1 MHATK
6 IMIIGCG
13 GSGKSTL
20 AKKLHELTGLPLIHL
35 DQLFWQAGWVEPEK
49 ENWRK
54 TMEEQTDRPS
64 WIMDGNY
71 GGTMDIRLEKA
82 DTIIFMDRSRWLCLY
97 RILKRLVQ
105 YWGRTRPDMTEG
117 CEERVSWAFVKYVF
131 HYNDTRR
138 PGVLKKLERFKKDK
152 QVFILQNNRQ
162 IQSFIKK
169 IVEV

>member
-1 MHATK
+1 MNK

-20 AKKLHELTGLPLIHL
+20 AKKLHKLTGLPLIHL
-35 DQLFWQAGWVEPEK
+35 DRLFWQAGWVEPDK
-49 ENWRK
+49 EDWRK

-97 RILKRLVQ
+97 RILKRKIQ
-105 YWGRTRPDMTEG
+105 YWGRTRPDMAEG
-117 CEERVSWAFVKYVF
+117 CVERVNWAFVKYVF

-169 IVEV
+169 IVEA